1 MKKKEE
7 DTRIPCTNPEHAG
20 KGSKYCADC
29 AAVAEKSLKTYEKQK
44 KQKIEKIRKYF
55 FERAGEKQQTEM
67 ATAIY
72 EYVNEYGSCDFLKEG
87 EIEK

>member
-1 MKKKEE
+1 MQ
-7 DTRIPCTNPEHAG
+7 
-20 KGSKYCADC
+20 
-29 AAVAEKSLKTYEKQK
+29 SLKDYEKQK